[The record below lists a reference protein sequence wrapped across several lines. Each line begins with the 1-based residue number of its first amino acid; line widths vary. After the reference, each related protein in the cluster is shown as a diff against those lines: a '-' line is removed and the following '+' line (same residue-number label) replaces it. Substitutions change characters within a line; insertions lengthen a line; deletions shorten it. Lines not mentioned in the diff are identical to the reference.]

1 MAVGA
6 HAKKTCFALRCGN
19 AGSDWEFTRTQTI
32 PSAKTTSK
40 TLKMA
45 KTNSNKLASFTTGGW
60 AETKGEENTEG
71 SSGYDIR
78 DG

>member
-1 MAVGA
+1 
-6 HAKKTCFALRCGN
+6 
-19 AGSDWEFTRTQTI
+19 
-32 PSAKTTSK
+32 
-40 TLKMA
+40 MA